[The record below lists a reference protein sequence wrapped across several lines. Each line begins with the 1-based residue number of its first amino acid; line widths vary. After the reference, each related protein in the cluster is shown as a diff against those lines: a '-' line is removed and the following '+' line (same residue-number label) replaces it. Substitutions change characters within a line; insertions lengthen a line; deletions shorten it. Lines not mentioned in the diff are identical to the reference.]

1 MTSSRQAHSPT
12 SSTGLL
18 AFTALLVAAC
28 SPDEPVDPRGALVG
42 IGAVIDQTGSVAR
55 PAWRDAAELAIEH
68 ANEGLALAGGL
79 DDLVFALRFSD
90 STSIPSVASERAARL
105 VREHGVVGIVSDTTT
120 DTVAIG
126 AAMYDSDPDND
137 LGVPLVCMA
146 CASPEL
152 NDPLAA
158 HPSLV
163 TQRTL
168 RDRDG
173 WIFRA
178 AADANPESIALLNA
192 AYELAEGG
200 DLNRDGTWKIAVYV
214 IDDELGN
221 AYFES
226 IRRARDRLY
235 PRSNPDG
242 SLRDEGLQL
251 EIVRH
256 PANIDANT
264 YDWQSDLARLVDE
277 RNEEPQVNPL
287 ELATGEPI
295 PEVVFDGRPDTIIEV
310 TAPLFAASITRA
322 YLEAG
327 DVASAIRFLH
337 HHNWRHD
344 TTLVKLI
351 TLDIEGQEGISHAP
365 LDNCDSSGAIFQD
378 AFLERGASDVGLW
391 DAHTY
396 DATMSLQL
404 AVLIAVVENGLT
416 DPSQVTGDQVRAAL
430 PKTAGGP
437 DAVPVVAGPAGFAAA
452 VEAIRAGRAIDYV
465 GASGPVDFDAEGNVR
480 NDFVRYR
487 LVGARFETELVYGC
501 VADPETCATRAEV
514 CD

>member
-1 MTSSRQAHSPT
+1 MKSSPQTRRSC
-12 SSTGLL
+12 L
-18 AFTALLVAAC
+18 ACAALMLSLGC
-28 SPDEPVDPRGALVG
+28 SADEPADPRGSLVA
-42 IGAVIDQTGSVAR
+42 IGAVIDQTGAVAR
-55 PAWRDAAELAIEH
+55 PAWRDATEMAVEH

-79 DDLVFALRFSD
+79 ADLAFVLRFSD
-90 STSIPSVASERAARL
+90 STSVPRVAATRAARL
-105 VREHGVVGIVSDTTT
+105 VRERGVVGIVSDTTT

-126 AAMYDSDPDND
+126 ASMYDADPDND
-137 LGVPLVCMA
+137 LAVPLVCMA

-158 HPSLV
+158 HPNLV

-168 RDRDG
+168 RDRDS
-173 WIFRA
+173 WIFRT

-192 AYELAEGG
+192 AHELGVGG
-200 DLNRDGTWKIAVYV
+200 DVNRDGTWKIAVYV
-214 IDDELGN
+214 IDDDLGN

-242 SLRDEGLQL
+242 TLRADGLQL

-256 PANIDANT
+256 PPAVDANT

-277 RNEEPQVNPL
+277 RNESPGVNPL
-287 ELATGEPI
+287 MLRTGEPI
-295 PEVVFDGRPDTIIEV
+295 PDVIFDGRPDTIIEV

-327 DVASAIRFLH
+327 DAVRNIQFLH

-344 TTLVKLI
+344 TTLIKLV
-351 TLDIEGQEGISHAP
+351 TLNLENQGGISHAT
-365 LDNCDSSGAIFQD
+365 LDNCESSGTIFRD
-378 AFLERGASDVGLW
+378 AFLARGAPQIGLW
-391 DAHTY
+391 DAQAY

-404 AVLIAVVENGLT
+404 AAVIAIVDNGLVR
-416 DPSQVTGDQVRAAL
+416 PSDVTGAQIKAAL
-430 PKTAGGP
+430 PRVAGGP
-437 DAVPVVAGPAGFAAA
+437 DAEPVVAGPAGFAAA

-465 GASGPVDFDAEGNVR
+465 GASGPVDFDANGNVR

-487 LVGARFETELVYGC
+487 LEGTRFETELVYGC
-501 VADPETCATRAEV
+501 VADPETCATRSEV
-514 CD
+514 CE